1 MNDNFLLYKN
11 IKEFSFEMIKYS
23 NNIPRNL
30 SYLKTNIQNSFD
42 NAIRLVK
49 YYIVNSNETPRIK
62 IKYLKDL
69 VVEISMFDYYLECL
83 YSFKVLGKN
92 RFNNYAT
99 TIENIRKIA
108 YGVISS
114 EKK

>member
-1 MNDNFLLYKN
+1 
-11 IKEFSFEMIKYS
+11 MIKYS
-23 NNIPRNL
+23 NNIPKSL

-49 YYIVNSNETPRIK
+49 YYIVNANETPRIK

-99 TIENIRKIA
+99 TIENTTLSFPMKPLNKTITK
-108 YGVISS
+108 YVVTPNSS
-114 EKK
+114 KKTLQQE